1 LAAVEPDVA
10 RALTR
15 AEQEALS
22 ALPAGAAAP
31 SKPAVVFKT
40 VDYELSGAGSGTVT
54 ITGTSEPRAA
64 IVLYYGKERVAEAR
78 ADGSGNWRVQVA
90 KTLGM
95 GQHSF
100 RAERAGA
107 PAGTTVAAVISIER
121 AEPQPAPSPSAPEV
135 AARGAVPQVALTNG
149 QASGTVAKE
158 IYTIRRGDT
167 LWAIAKRYL
176 GSGLRYTAI
185 FQDNRG
191 IISNP
196 NLIHPQQE
204 VSIPNP

>member
-1 LAAVEPDVA
+1 LVAIEPNVA

-15 AEQEALS
+15 AEQEALR
-22 ALPAGAAAP
+22 ALPAGAAAR
-31 SKPAVVFKT
+31 SKPAAVFKT

-54 ITGTSEPRAA
+54 ITGTSEPGAA
-64 IVLYYGKERVAEAR
+64 IAIYYGKERLAQAR
-78 ADGSGNWRVQVA
+78 ADRDGNWRVAVA

-107 PAGTTVAAVISIER
+107 PAGTVAAVISIER
-121 AEPQPAPSPSAPEV
+121 AEPQPAPTPSAPEV
-135 AARGAVPQVALTNG
+135 AAGGTVPQVAVANG
-149 QASGTVAKE
+149 QAPGTTAKE
-158 IYTIRRGDT
+158 VYTIRRGDT

-185 FQDNRG
+185 YQDNRT

-204 VSIPNP
+204 VAIPNP